1 MNPAAVTPFP
11 GTPFPK
17 ERVRTL
23 LIANATGALLLAA
36 GTAGTAH
43 GVSPNDQMAWLNLA
57 AAGLVVG
64 VVGNGAF
71 LRNARRM
78 IRQQTRRLDRSLR

>member
-1 MNPAAVTPFP
+1 MT

-17 ERVRTL
+17 DRVRLL
-23 LIANATGALLLAA
+23 LIGNAAGALMLAA
-36 GTAGTAH
+36 GTVGTAH
-43 GVSPNDQMAWLNLA
+43 GVSPNDQMGWLNLA

-71 LRNARRM
+71 LRNARRV
-78 IRQQTRRLDRSLR
+78 IRRQQRNLARSLA

>member
-1 MNPAAVTPFP
+1 MTA
-11 GTPFPK
+11 TPFPK
-17 ERVRTL
+17 ERARLL
-23 LIANATGALLLAA
+23 LIGNAAGALMLAA
-36 GTAGTAH
+36 GTVGTAH

-71 LRNARRM
+71 LRNARRV
-78 IRQQTRRLDRSLR
+78 IRRQQRNLARSLA